1 MSNEYY
7 DKNKEKF
14 HKEAHE
20 IYLNLSEEEKKRKK
34 ICQKCQNFTEDKKKG
49 KASILS

>member
-1 MSNEYY
+1 MPSEYY

-20 IYLNLSEEEKKRKK
+20 RYLNLSEEEKKRKK
-34 ICQKCQNFTEDKKKG
+34 NMSKMSKFY
-49 KASILS
+49 